1 MGRGG
6 RHGHGWMG
14 GWVYLRYQ
22 GTDQAGQGKARQAAN
37 HHHQPASWP
46 AGLPVAA
53 RKVTHLTSRLVAEK
67 NGAARPSA
75 TEWVPTQD
83 KPCPQPNRATYG
95 NHAHQGCPFPSRAL
109 VLWCEVPAY
118 LYTVHPAHTKYPVPI
133 SAAPVHTFPSVTRR
147 MSKYTACTDTQ
158 SHYNV
163 RRTSRQKPMDSVAAA
178 TRFLCD
184 GYIGK
189 YVPHVGRQIDHRVTG
204 CHIVPS
210 SLSKVECVTKPSI
223 QAEVNKHAMYLVC
236 TVHGSLPSMQLPP
249 VHHRHRWGV
258 CGTDLAR
265 GNTLCLSVGAI
276 TA

>member
-22 GTDQAGQGKARQAAN
+22 GTDRAGRARQGKASCKPPPPPAACLL
-37 HHHQPASWP
+37 
-46 AGLPVAA
+46 GLPVAA

-118 LYTVHPAHTKYPVPI
+118 LDTVRPAHTKYPVPI
-133 SAAPVHTFPSVTRR
+133 SAAPVHTFSTATQR
-147 MSKYTACTDTQ
+147 MFEYTACTDTQ

-163 RRTSRQKPMDSVAAA
+163 RRTSPQKPMDSVAAA
-178 TRFLCD
+178 TRFLCH

-189 YVPHVGRQIDHRVTG
+189 YVPHVVKQTDHSVTG
-204 CHIVPS
+204 SHIVPS
-210 SLSKVECVTKPSI
+210 PLSKMECVTKPSV
-223 QAEVNKHAMYLVC
+223 QAGGNKHAMYLVC
-236 TVHGSLPSMQLPP
+236 TVHGSLSSMQLPP

-258 CGTDLAR
+258 C
-265 GNTLCLSVGAI
+265 VGLIWQEA
-276 TA
+276 APFVCGLWGR